1 MIRPREQTPCQQLA
15 ALNPRPPAPAPG
27 MGAVTLPVIGTVPT
41 WLVLVVAAALVY
53 FLVLRK
59 GGATRRRARRIIKR
73 VTEY

>member
-27 MGAVTLPVIGTVPT
+27 MGAITLPVVGTVPT
-41 WLVLVVAAALVY
+41 WLVLVAAAALVY
-53 FLVLRK
+53 FLVFRK
-59 GGATRRRARRIIKR
+59 RSSPRRRARRIIKR